1 MTDSVRQAE
10 IEILRYIIAHQ
21 DARDTLE
28 GIEKWWLPKSR
39 QYAVSDIAA
48 ALLRL
53 ENRDLVRVWRSA
65 SAKALYGRS
74 DDLQALDDYLRSIE

>member
-65 SAKALYGRS
+65 SAKPLYGRS